1 MDKVK
6 QAYRILSQISVSGD
20 AIDVIAAVRSLLRD
34 AMKEAEHGGQTDK
47 QPSGGNKR

>member
-34 AMKEAEHGGQTDK
+34 AMEEADNGRQADK
-47 QPSGGNKR
+47 QPTGSDKR

>member
-34 AMKEAEHGGQTDK
+34 CIQEVDNGRQADK
-47 QPSGGNKR
+47 QSTGGDKR